1 MRSLPMLKCSSDRWV
16 CAPHSLSAGT
26 FTSPRLSV
34 SLRTSATAHLTL
46 ICGTLCSSSSP
57 PLGGEEHERLLV
69 RRPGTQRLDGSVTF
83 LVVETPPLAG
93 FGRLRLLARHR
104 RAGGGA
110 GQRPQAIE
118 RLLAAALLAAPAPRH
133 QHQPTAP
140 RQPPP
145 RQPIH
150 PPAHPA

>member
-69 RRPGTQRLDGSVTF
+69 RRPGAQRLDGSVTF

-93 FGRLRLLARHR
+93 FGRLRLLARHW

-110 GQRPQAIE
+110 GQRHHAIE
-118 RLLAAALLAAPAPRH
+118 RFLAVALLAALAPRH
-133 QHQPTAP
+133 PPPHPPPRPPTP
-140 RQPPP
+140 RQPFPP
-145 RQPIH
+145 L
-150 PPAHPA
+150 AH

>member
-69 RRPGTQRLDGSVTF
+69 RRPGTQRFYGSVTF

-104 RAGGGA
+104 RVGGGTP
-110 GQRPQAIE
+110 QRPQVADD
-118 RLLAAALLAAPAPRH
+118 LLLVALLGSLLPRH
-133 QHQPTAP
+133 HAEPPISRTPHTCQPC
-140 RQPPP
+140 QPPP
-145 RQPIH
+145 
-150 PPAHPA
+150 